1 MTSAFRRFSTLV
13 ALGLMLGVSG
23 AALSLEPASP
33 PAPTSPA
40 DVRPLLLG
48 AALPSVNLKTIDD
61 RSVALADVVGGKPA
75 LLVFYRGG
83 WCPFCNLQLQGLR
96 LIQDQLAGLG
106 YQTIAIS
113 PDSPES
119 MRKTL
124 DETPLDYTLLSDSSA
139 DAISAFGI
147 AFKVDDATVEKYQ
160 GYGIDLGAAAGN
172 AHHLLPVPA
181 VYLVDAEGTLQFSYV
196 HPDYTSRLPETVI
209 LAAAQAIHD
218 NAQKIRGRQKAE

>member
-1 MTSAFRRFSTLV
+1 MNVFFRSLAMLAAV
-13 ALGLMLGVSG
+13 GLLASVSG
-23 AALSLEPASP
+23 AALSNDKESR

-40 DVRPLLLG
+40 DIRPLLLG
-48 AALPSVNLKTIDD
+48 SALPSVNLKTIDD

-83 WCPFCNLQLQGLR
+83 WCPYCNLQLQGLR
-96 LIQDQLAGLG
+96 LIQDQLTALG

-124 DETPLDYTLLSDSSA
+124 DKEPLDYTLLSDSSA
-139 DAISAFGI
+139 EAMSAFGI
-147 AFKVDDATVEKYQ
+147 AFRVDDATVEKYQ

-172 AHHLLPVPA
+172 THHLLPVPA
-181 VYLVDAEGTLQFSYV
+181 VYLVDTAGTLQFSYV

-218 NAQKIRGRQKAE
+218 NAQKIRERQKAE